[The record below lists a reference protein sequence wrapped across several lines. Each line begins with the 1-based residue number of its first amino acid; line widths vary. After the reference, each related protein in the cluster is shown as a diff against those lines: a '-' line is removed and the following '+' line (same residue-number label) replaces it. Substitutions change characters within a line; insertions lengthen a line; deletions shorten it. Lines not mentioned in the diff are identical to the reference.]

1 MMKPL
6 TEEEKI
12 RGLNPVKMRERA
24 REACYHKWEE
34 NDTVLVLIPDGV
46 PVERWKM
53 TDVNKYKEKMGS
65 IRYLPQETAQGDTQV
80 TAGAIPQ
87 TTGEV

>member
-6 TEEEKI
+6 TEQEKKD
-12 RGLNPVKMRERA
+12 GLNPVKMRERA
-24 REACYHKWEE
+24 RDACYHVWDEG
-34 NDTVLVLIPDGV
+34 DTVLVLIPDEA

-53 TDVNKYKEKMGS
+53 TDVNKYEEKMGT
-65 IRYLPQETAQGDTQV
+65 IKYIPQGIPQGDTQ
-80 TAGAIPQ
+80 GIPQ